1 MIEQRADFPWSPNR
15 ARRFKRITD
24 KLLALGDWQE
34 MYSCEEN
41 VRFAGQSL
49 AHHLREPLHVPSPAV
64 LVDDEI
70 SASLE
75 PSSRRP
81 LRNAGMSGGPL
92 HRDSLGCDER
102 PSLLPSSSEL
112 HFAESHPTQG

>member
-49 AHHLREPLHVPSPAV
+49 AHHLREPLHVPSPQC
-64 LVDDEI
+64 
-70 SASLE
+70 
-75 PSSRRP
+75 SSMTRFPPRSNP
-81 LRNAGMSGGPL
+81 VPAGPCETPALSGGPL

-112 HFAESHPTQG
+112 RFAESHPTQG